1 MSVEKEKTAQES
13 PKKAGKVI
21 KPLFETKAHKRAER
35 EYEEYY
41 NRIRHMSR
49 GGV

>member
-1 MSVEKEKTAQES
+1 MNVEKEKPAGQS

-21 KPLFETKAHKRAER
+21 KALFETKEHKKAER

-41 NRIRHMSR
+41 NRIRNMSR
-49 GGV
+49 GRV

>member
-13 PKKAGKVI
+13 PEQTGKVI
-21 KPLFETKAHKRAER
+21 KPLFETRAHKRAER

-41 NRIRHMSR
+41 NRIRNMSR
-49 GGV
+49 GRV

>member
-1 MSVEKEKTAQES
+1 MSVEKEKTSQEF

-21 KPLFETKAHKRAER
+21 KALFETKEHKKAER

-41 NRIRHMSR
+41 NRIRSMSR
-49 GGV
+49 GGA

>member
-1 MSVEKEKTAQES
+1 MGTEKEKSQNGFKK
-13 PKKAGKVI
+13 KKARVI
-21 KPLFETKAHKRAER
+21 RPIFETKEHKRAEQ

-49 GGV
+49 GRV

>member
-1 MSVEKEKTAQES
+1 MSVEKEKSAKES

-21 KPLFETKAHKRAER
+21 KAIFETKEHKKAEQ

-41 NRIRHMSR
+41 NRIRNLSR
-49 GGV
+49 GRI